1 MDTTIGKKKKFVYFF
16 VLQKANNLS
25 QKMLIEGFQAWMLR
39 GLSFLLPFLF
49 FGYFWELY
57 NAYVLFK
64 LWRGYPISLSGG
76 RAPAV
81 IPCNEWHVP
90 ALSFIFFVL
99 FLGNFLTTY
108 SGKYYA
114 LLLINFFRPC
124 VSLSLSLSLNFKS

>member
-1 MDTTIGKKKKFVYFF
+1 
-16 VLQKANNLS
+16 
-25 QKMLIEGFQAWMLR
+25 MLR

-64 LWRGYPISLSGG
+64 LWRGYPIATGGG

-90 ALSFIFFVL
+90 ALSLIFFVL

-108 SGKYYA
+108 SGE
-114 LLLINFFRPC
+114 
-124 VSLSLSLSLNFKS
+124 